1 MRIKNL
7 IAPILSLLLAF
18 AASPL
23 AADTVRIYV
32 TNSGGDSVHVVD
44 PASNKGVQVISGI
57 ETAHAINSSCS
68 GGWVYMSNEAD
79 RTLDVVERNSG
90 RSIKTVPLSGRPNN
104 IAVSEDG
111 GRVVVA
117 IVEQV

>member
-7 IAPILSLLLAF
+7 IPPILSLLFPF

-44 PASNKGVQVISGI
+44 PTTHKVVQEMSGI
-57 ETAHAINSSCS
+57 ETAHGINFSP
-68 GGWVYMSNEAD
+68 D
-79 RTLDVVERNSG
+79 RSTGLH
-90 RSIKTVPLSGRPNN
+90 
-104 IAVSEDG
+104 
-111 GRVVVA
+111 
-117 IVEQV
+117 QQ